1 MYKRIVEGKCTQTVC
16 TCRPGPCLN
25 PSPVSTT
32 AQGGAGEKV
41 TGSWSNDAE
50 LIALCMDMLGDIPGE
65 TLDVRIERLVGAHLE
80 ALSTPPA
87 PGFGFSWTKLC
98 ADAASIIRRQ
108 RRAANPP
115 GDVREIKMLA
125 ADAIRTFCKSLG
137 EGTVAISTDGMERI
151 YYSGLSLDG
160 LAAAVAMKLASP
172 KDAAA
177 TDGVRLSAQEGK
189 SPTDVPVSGAG
200 DGK

>member
-32 AQGGAGEKV
+32 AQCGAGEKV

-87 PGFGFSWTKLC
+87 PV
-98 ADAASIIRRQ
+98 
-108 RRAANPP
+108 RAAQENALRRSFRHVDQEDWDRLFGIIGPNSP
-115 GDVREIKMLA
+115 KGSSFWYAVLNEAHAALA
-125 ADAIRTFCKSLG
+125 APQDNPQQKG
-137 EGTVAISTDGMERI
+137 EG
-151 YYSGLSLDG
+151 
-160 LAAAVAMKLASP
+160 
-172 KDAAA
+172 
-177 TDGVRLSAQEGK
+177 
-189 SPTDVPVSGAG
+189 
-200 DGK
+200 